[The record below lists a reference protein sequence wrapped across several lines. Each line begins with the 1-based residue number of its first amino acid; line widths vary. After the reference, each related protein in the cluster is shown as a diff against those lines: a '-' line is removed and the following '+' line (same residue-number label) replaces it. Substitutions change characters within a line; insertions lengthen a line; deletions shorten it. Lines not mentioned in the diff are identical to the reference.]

1 MNGNMQ
7 ELEMRSQMKMQL
19 DIIKQCFGDCITNF
33 SAGELSSNEKS
44 CVQNCGKRQIQ
55 AMMMLG
61 EA

>member
-44 CVQNCGKRQIQ
+44 CVQNCGKRQI
-55 AMMMLG
+55 
-61 EA
+61 